1 MIIVSLAF
9 EAFSYIYD
17 TRDIDGKRLERALA
31 HATADTFRTRSIA
44 CRNTSV
50 SFKRADLSGAIKL
63 LYCRTNG
70 KKRKKKRER
79 ARRGLKR
86 FFTCHWPTSGIS
98 VLTRGS
104 PATCRASAINDYR
117 RRFGHRVRYLIAP
130 PTLAS
135 FFIGP
140 SFCFPSPPVPLHSFH
155 RRQSAS
161 LAARL
166 IGERIVAPPRCI
178 IAGISSKPG

>member
-1 MIIVSLAF
+1 M
-9 EAFSYIYD
+9 
-17 TRDIDGKRLERALA
+17 
-31 HATADTFRTRSIA
+31 
-44 CRNTSV
+44 
-50 SFKRADLSGAIKL
+50 
-63 LYCRTNG
+63 NG

-86 FFTCHWPTSGIS
+86 FFTCHWPTSEIS
-98 VLTRGS
+98 ILMRGS

-140 SFCFPSPPVPLHSFH
+140 SFVFPPTCPSPFSSWDKV
-155 RRQSAS
+155 RVYR
-161 LAARL
+161 AARL
-166 IGERIVAPPRCI
+166 IGERIVASLRCI
-178 IAGISSKPG
+178 VAGVSSKPGWRCDAYPTNEASCRADTMTHSNRRGWANFSGHFFSSFFLENALLVQSE